1 MNSQYPKN
9 KTIILITIISLLV
22 IFIAA
27 AYLLMAKK
35 DVLPSKNDNSKIN
48 NIDEVKSTESVT
60 ANITTTNHNTAVKV
74 EPIAEL
80 RTPTIATSSAEAVKP
95 ENLDAPS
102 SGTELRESETNN
114 KPRQHN

>member
-27 AYLLMAKK
+27 AYLLMAKDILK
-35 DVLPSKNDNSKIN
+35 SKNDNAKI
-48 NIDEVKSTESVT
+48 NIDEIKSTESVT

>member
-48 NIDEVKSTESVT
+48 IDEVKGTESVT
-60 ANITTTNHNTAVKV
+60 ANITTTNHNTAVKA
-74 EPIAEL
+74 EPISEL
-80 RTPTIATSSAEAVKP
+80 KTTTIATSSTEAVKP